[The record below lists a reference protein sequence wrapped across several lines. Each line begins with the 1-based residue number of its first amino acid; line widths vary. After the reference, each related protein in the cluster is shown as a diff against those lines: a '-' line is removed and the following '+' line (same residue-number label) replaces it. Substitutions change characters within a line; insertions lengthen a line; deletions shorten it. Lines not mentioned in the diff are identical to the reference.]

1 MVVYYKV
8 ISLRQHI
15 DQSLGGMRRNGM
27 ILAMMRIVLVF
38 LAVLSLIIGIPL
50 TGASA
55 EPSSFPDLSGH
66 WARQSVLALVQIGAI
81 QGFPGGAFLPDTP
94 LLLGQLAKMVCLAS
108 GQTAPSPTPG
118 PLWAAPYM
126 AKAEELGWLP
136 EGADSAEAPVS
147 RELLATIARRAFFP
161 EIILASGLS
170 FPDVTPD
177 MLDPEAVELLHQLG
191 VLQGQP
197 DGLFYPADLLTRA
210 EGCTVLAR
218 AMGRDTQT
226 SAVQSPFG
234 LLQVEVTPGRVLQ
247 GGHLLVRVSTPS
259 DFASTLLW
267 GGDDIPFSGSM
278 AVIPIAIDEEPGP
291 ILLTLLSSSLSSSY
305 RLEATITV
313 APMAVPTEIIEL
325 PPEAQETMDEAN
337 LLWER
342 KLIEEA
348 LSRTSTATPRLPFQ
362 MPVNGT
368 IWDTYGALRT
378 YVGWGEGRHWG
389 VDLGG
394 ELGEG
399 VHAATAGEVV
409 LAEMLSSRGNTV
421 VLSHGGGLFTLYCH
435 LVAFNVAVGDRV
447 EKDQVIAAVGSTG
460 ASTGPHLHWEAR
472 LGTIPVNPLSF
483 LIGGSE
489 N

>member
-1 MVVYYKV
+1 
-8 ISLRQHI
+8 
-15 DQSLGGMRRNGM
+15 M
-27 ILAMMRIVLVF
+27 ILAMMRIAMVF
-38 LAVLSLIIGIPL
+38 LAVLSLIIGIPI
-50 TGASA
+50 TGTSA
-55 EPSSFPDLSGH
+55 EPSAFPDLSGH
-66 WARQSVLALVQIGAI
+66 WARQSVLALVQTGAI
-81 QGFPGGAFLPDTP
+81 QGFPDGTFLPDTP
-94 LLLGQLAKMVCLAS
+94 LLLGQLVKMVCLAS

-118 PLWAAPYM
+118 PQWAAPYL

-136 EGADSAEAPVS
+136 EGVDTGDAPVS
-147 RELLATIARRAFFP
+147 RELLASIAVRAFFP
-161 EIILASGLS
+161 EMILASGLS
-170 FPDVTPD
+170 FPDVTLD
-177 MLDPEAVELLHQLG
+177 TMDPEAVELLHQLG
-191 VLQGQP
+191 ILQGQP
-197 DGLFYPADLLTRA
+197 DSLFHPTDLLTRA

-234 LLQVEVTPGRVLQ
+234 LLQVVVTPGRVLQ
-247 GGHLLVRVSTPS
+247 GGHLVVRVSTPS
-259 DFASTLLW
+259 DFMSTLLW
-267 GGDDIPFSGSM
+267 GGNDVPFSGSM
-278 AVIPIAIDEEPGP
+278 AVIPIAIDDEPGP

-325 PPEAQETMDEAN
+325 PPEAQETMDEAG

-348 LSRTSTATPRLPFQ
+348 LSHTSTATPQLPFQ

-399 VHAATAGEVV
+399 VHAASAGEVV

-421 VLSHGGGLFTLYCH
+421 ILSHGGGLFTLYCH

-483 LIGGSE
+483 LVGGSE

>member
-1 MVVYYKV
+1 
-8 ISLRQHI
+8 
-15 DQSLGGMRRNGM
+15 M
-27 ILAMMRIVLVF
+27 ILVMMRIMIVVLV
-38 LAVLSLIIGIPL
+38 VLSLALGLPA
-50 TGASA
+50 TGAWS
-55 EPSSFPDLSGH
+55 EPSTFPDLSGH
-66 WARQSVLALVQIGAI
+66 WARQSVMALVQTGAI
-81 QGFPGGAFLPDTP
+81 QGFPDGTFLPDTP
-94 LLLGQLAKMVCLAS
+94 LLLGQLVKMVCLAS
-108 GQTAPSPTPG
+108 GQAVPSPTPG
-118 PLWAAPYM
+118 PQWAAPYL

-136 EGADSAEAPVS
+136 EGVDSSDAPVS
-147 RELLATIARRAFFP
+147 RQLLATIARRAFFP
-161 EIILASGLS
+161 EMILASGLS
-170 FPDVTPD
+170 FPDVSPD
-177 MLDPEAVELLHQLG
+177 SMDPEAVELLHQLG

-218 AMGRDTQT
+218 VMGRDTQT

-247 GGHLLVRVSTPS
+247 GGHLVVRVSTPS

-267 GGDDIPFSGSM
+267 GGDDIPFSGSL
-278 AVIPIAIDEEPGP
+278 AVIPIAIDDEPGP

-313 APMAVPTEIIEL
+313 APMAVPTETIEL
-325 PPEAQETMDEAN
+325 PPEAQETMDDAS

-348 LSRTSTATPRLPFQ
+348 LSRTSTATLRLPFQ

-378 YVGWGEGRHWG
+378 YIGWGQGRHWG

-399 VHAATAGEVV
+399 VHAV

-435 LVAFNVAVGDRV
+435 LVAFNVAVGDQV
-447 EKDQVIAAVGSTG
+447 EKDQVIAAIGSTG

-483 LIGGSE
+483 LIGGYE